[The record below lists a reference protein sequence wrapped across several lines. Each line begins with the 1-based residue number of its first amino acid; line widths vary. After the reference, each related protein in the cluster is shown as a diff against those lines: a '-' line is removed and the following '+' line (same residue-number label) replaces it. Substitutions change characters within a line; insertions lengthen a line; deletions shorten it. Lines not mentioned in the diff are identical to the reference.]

1 MQTKRTVNKVIKFIV
16 ITGSVLAVMFWAVAI
31 LSIFPIPRGHRINK
45 RFHTYFEN
53 RWGIYYISVE
63 HSLALINHG
72 TFRYLTDAD
81 EKTFVVLNEEWA
93 KDKEHVWH
101 MEEEISGV
109 DVASFHIDKSGL
121 AKDRYHVFIDYG
133 PSSCGIDVNSAE
145 YFMGDDTRWMR
156 DKYNVYFEETRV
168 DVDRNTIKRL
178 GNSYWYI
185 DKNKVFTEAYSSA
198 GEYWRLIEV
207 DSLQQPVDTL
217 ESGSPYLRNGR
228 NIIYHGDIILKDIDV
243 TRFEY
248 IGVSKC
254 VVNDMLF
261 LDGKQILKDSLNVND
276 AEFYFYGHITVDK
289 HHVFYGQTQLKG
301 IDAATFHQT
310 GKGTF
315 EDRFYT
321 YKIKDNSWAEDDP
334 FIRTKKRKK

>member
-1 MQTKRTVNKVIKFIV
+1 MKKVIKFIV
-16 ITGSVLAVMFWAVAI
+16 ALYFLAIIFYLSAI
-31 LSIFPIPRGHRINK
+31 ILFTFPTPRGHRVNSK
-45 RFHTYFEN
+45 YFTYYKSI
-53 RWGIYYISVE
+53 RGIYYISVRN
-63 HSLALINHG
+63 SLQLLECG
-72 TFRYLTDAD
+72 TFSYLTDAD

-198 GEYWRLIEV
+198 GECWRLIEV
-207 DSLQQPVDTL
+207 DSLQHPIDTL

-228 NIIYHGDIILKDIDV
+228 NIIYHGDIILKDIEV

-276 AEFYFYGHITVDK
+276 AKFYFYGHISADK
-289 HHVFYGQTQLKG
+289 HHVFYGQTQLNG

-310 GKGTF
+310 GKETF
-315 EDRFYT
+315 EDRLYT

-334 FIRTKKRKK
+334 FVRTKKRKR